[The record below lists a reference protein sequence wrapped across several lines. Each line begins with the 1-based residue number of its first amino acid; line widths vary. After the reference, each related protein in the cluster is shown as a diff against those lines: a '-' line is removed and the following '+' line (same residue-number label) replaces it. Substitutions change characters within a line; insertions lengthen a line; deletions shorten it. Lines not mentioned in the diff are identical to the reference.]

1 MEFLHLIPNIRKHIF
16 KKVIIKTAFI
26 ETSLYP
32 FNLEKMFNKLPLP
45 PKAILKRDLQVTT
58 INIIIPKTL
67 RQISDLTSYIRQNW
81 EEQENKNL
89 NKAIQKY
96 IYRVEI
102 QLQAFRSL
110 KQQLKETKGK
120 NK

>member
-1 MEFLHLIPNIRKHIF
+1 MEFLHLIPNIRKRIF
-16 KKVIIKTAFI
+16 KKVIIKAVFI
-26 ETSLYP
+26 KTSLYL
-32 FNLEKMFNKLPLP
+32 FNLKKVLNKLPPL
-45 PKAILKRDLQVTT
+45 PKAILERDLQVIT

-67 RQISDLTSYIRQNW
+67 RQISDLALYIKQNQ

-110 KQQLKETKGK
+110 KQQLKKTKAK
-120 NK
+120 NE